1 MGDLGEVFDYLKR
14 LRRALDNNPSGLIR
28 VVDITEVDLAIDEVE
43 KAIGL
48 LNSIDGVGDPD
59 EVPIV

>member
-1 MGDLGEVFDYLKR
+1 MGDLGEVLDYLKR
-14 LRRALDNNPSGLIR
+14 LRRALDKNPSGLIR

-48 LNSIDGVGDPD
+48 LNSIDRLGDSE
-59 EVPIV
+59 EVPVV